1 MFRIVYRSAAPLW
14 VKSPVVP
21 AFNVGSERFGAE
33 SYKLFRARLALLFG
47 SNPKPT
53 TSFSAHIV

>member
-1 MFRIVYRSAAPLW
+1 MW

-21 AFNVGSERFGAE
+21 AFDVGSERFGAE

-53 TSFSAHIV
+53 TSFSGDVI